1 MQEHRDVISREMG
14 SLRKNEKKQRE
25 VRNTVTDE
33 ECL

>member
-1 MQEHRDVISREMG
+1 MDVISRGMG
-14 SLRKNEKKQRE
+14 SLRKNEKKQTE